1 MANNNWL
8 ERIGW
13 SNNEIEDIRLIAYLY
28 VKQGQYKTALILF
41 EGLLLLKPENVYD
54 LQSIGGIHLQMK
66 NPLLALQYFDRAL
79 KVNPDHELTKLNR
92 MKALLALGYR
102 KQAYRASQDLLQSP
116 NKEYAQTAEALLLS
130 YQVQQAI

>member
-1 MANNNWL
+1 MKKNWL
-8 ERIGW
+8 ETIGW
-13 SNNEIEDIRLIAYLY
+13 SQNELEDIRLIAYLY
-28 VKQGQYKTALILF
+28 VKQGHYKIALTLF
-41 EGLLLLKPENVYD
+41 EGLLLLDPENIYD

-66 NPLLALQYFDRAL
+66 NPLLALQFFDRAL
-79 KVNPDHELTKLNR
+79 KTDPNHEPTKLNR

-102 KQAYRASQDLLQSP
+102 KQASRMSQDLLNSP